1 MNPALFL
8 KRILLLDA
16 ASCLAMGLLLIVG
29 ASWLTDLFAISR
41 TLLLAAGIILVPSGL
56 FMAWLASRMPPIAAL
71 VALVVIGNILWVAES
86 FLILGQN
93 PAASAIGKAFVI
105 VQAVAVAGLAL
116 LEAIG
121 LLRLRSVQA

>member
-8 KRILLLDA
+8 KRVLLLDA
-16 ASCLAMGLLLIVG
+16 ATCLVTGLLLIVG
-29 ASWLTDLFAISR
+29 ASWLTELFSIDRA
-41 TLLLAAGIILVPSGL
+41 LLLAAGLILVPTGL
-56 FMAWLASRMPPIAAL
+56 FIGWVAMRTPPIAAL
-71 VALVVIGNILWVAES
+71 VGVIVIGNMLWVAES

-93 PAASAIGKAFVI
+93 PAATMIGKAFVI

-121 LLRLRSVQA
+121 LLRLRSVRA

>member
-8 KRILLLDA
+8 KRVLLLDA
-16 ASCLAMGLLLIVG
+16 ASCLATGLLLLIG
-29 ASWLTDLFAISR
+29 ASWLTDLFAIDRS
-41 TLLLAAGIILVPSGL
+41 LLFVAGLLLVPSGL
-56 FMAWLASRMPPIAAL
+56 FMAWVAMRTPPIAAL
-71 VALVVIGNILWVAES
+71 VGVIVIGNILWVAES

-93 PAASAIGKAFVI
+93 PAATAIGKAFVI

-121 LLRLRSVQA
+121 LLRLRSVRA

>member
-8 KRILLLDA
+8 KRVLLLDA
-16 ASCLAMGLLLIVG
+16 ASCLATGLLLLIG
-29 ASWLTDLFAISR
+29 ASWLTDLFAIDRS
-41 TLLLAAGIILVPSGL
+41 LLFVAGLLLVPSGL
-56 FMAWLASRMPPIAAL
+56 FMAWVAMRTPPIAAL
-71 VALVVIGNILWVAES
+71 VGVIVIGNILWVAES

-93 PAASAIGKAFVI
+93 PAATAIGKTFVI

-121 LLRLRSVQA
+121 LLRLRSVRA

>member
-56 FMAWLASRMPPIAAL
+56 FMGWLASRMPPIAAL

-93 PAASAIGKAFVI
+93 PAATAIGKAFVI

-121 LLRLRSVQA
+121 LLRLRSLRA

>member
-8 KRILLLDA
+8 KRVLLLDA
-16 ASCLAMGLLLIVG
+16 ASCIATGLLLVIG
-29 ASWLTDLFAISR
+29 APWLTGLFAMDQS
-41 TLLLAAGIILVPSGL
+41 LLFTAGLLLVPSGL
-56 FMAWLASRMPPIAAL
+56 FMAWVAMRTPPIAAL
-71 VALVVIGNILWVAES
+71 VGLIVVGNILWVTES

-93 PAASAIGKAFVI
+93 PAATAIGKAFVI